1 MLPEF
6 IKLKNIS
13 WKSLFSL
20 MCEIKCLWR
29 QKHFNNELTLEFQS
43 LSKLIFSKLKSCEEN
58 LNLVEKNKI
67 LENEIN
73 TNLQDILFEFLYEQQ
88 ELYDYYDELFEQKKY
103 VPKSTDIPFSSFII
117 NYQKLFLDIKNDKKQ
132 VKRLKKLRWYLTFDE
147 DNFLTFTASTIFST
161 YNNEEENENNVDN
174 EIDMLNDLNNNIN
187 DNFNINYEIN
197 NKLTPLGDDSF
208 NEKEKDNIYN
218 SFLNNN
224 ESLNIK
230 NDLKEFKPF
239 PITSDIINNLL
250 NKEENPVLYTVKL
263 ISITI
268 SSFCRE
274 TMCFLNTMYNG
285 DNNVELIK
293 EYIKRFSNFVYAA
306 KSINSQCENFNVV
319 INYLDRDIFENYPH
333 FPKFSIFRYCLKI
346 WYTEMGGILT
356 EDNCSLY
363 SKIKKAILKL
373 FSDYIFEDLTNMK
386 IGNSFQ
392 SFLFNSGQSSG
403 INFEM
408 FSKSKGNFNLSTSI
422 SLFNS
427 NTNNQTMSSTICPFG
442 SYYEDS
448 NIKYTIIEKGLGIIY
463 ETFSDEYSVYLFNL
477 SNIETNNYFDDIE
490 KNIIDIIEESIQ
502 SMFINN
508 ININNNNEDNSS
520 QIKTLVDKVTHYFNN
535 YFYSQKIIN
544 KLKKRIYMSIA
555 TTLKN
560 LLFEHIGIKI
570 IDILLN
576 ESNNNK
582 LNNNIIEI
590 DLKENYIKELY
601 QYLSQKKKIKIE
613 FEDMKKIIKKL
624 NVESLFDILTNIDIW
639 LQKEMEAFE
648 DTDKK
653 VLKELDKN
661 NISSSYNSL
670 QRYLLSFS
678 VKTNWESIRKIR
690 TIENYHQNL
699 NDKEDIDT
707 PKNDFLKSSINYFL
721 DDDLNNLNDL
731 NQLNGENINDFDNI
745 DYFGNL
751 NNDLNNINLMNQN
764 NNNNFNTNNASD
776 NLKSS
781 SIFFG

>member
-73 TNLQDILFEFLYEQQ
+73 TNFQGILFEFLYEQQ
-88 ELYDYYDELFEQKKY
+88 ELYEYYDELFEQKKY
-103 VPKSTDIPFSSFII
+103 VPKSTDIPFSSFVT

-197 NKLTPLGDDSF
+197 NKVTPLGDDSF

-463 ETFSDEYSVYLFNL
+463 ETFLDEYSVYLFNL

-502 SMFINN
+502 SMFIN
-508 ININNNNEDNSS
+508 NINNNNEDNSS

-613 FEDMKKIIKKL
+613 FEDMKKIIKKF

-639 LQKEMEAFE
+639 LQKEMEALE
-648 DTDKK
+648 GTDKK

-678 VKTNWESIRKIR
+678 IKNNWESIRKIR

-731 NQLNGENINDFDNI
+731 NQLNGENINNFDNI